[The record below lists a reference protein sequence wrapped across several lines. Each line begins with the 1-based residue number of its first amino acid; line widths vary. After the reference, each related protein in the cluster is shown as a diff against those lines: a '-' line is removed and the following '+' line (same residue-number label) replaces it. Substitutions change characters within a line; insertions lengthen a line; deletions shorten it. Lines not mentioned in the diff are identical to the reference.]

1 MYLLVS
7 VLVLGL
13 IWPAL
18 GTTLPARPHRGTATT
33 FNPPVQLNKPLT
45 FTTTGISHTLL
56 TNFTLM
62 AQYAATAGCNA
73 NSNSSSIG
81 NPIYCDVGN
90 CPLIDET
97 DTEILYSFSA
107 NPLSFSSPTGFIA
120 ADHTHR
126 TLLLLIRNTDTSA
139 NFYTDFEILQV
150 DASATCPRCRAH
162 MGFWLAAAAAKNELV
177 SPLMEAMV
185 RYPTYRLVFTGHS
198 LGGAVAGLFAV
209 WWRGQGV
216 SVDLYTFG
224 APSIG
229 NYAFAAF
236 LTDDWRDLGSTYR
249 ITHLNDIVPKILYR
263 MHRQPITGILMP
275 EYSQSSPEYWITA
288 ESGEAV
294 NTRDV
299 VVVNGVNKS
308 TKMALPHISNWIDGS
323 YTPPSPPNETLTVLN
338 PATESPLA
346 TINTTSTP
354 QVDSLIESSWK
365 TFHSGI
371 WSRSHA
377 DKRFRVLATASS
389 LLRSKL
395 LEFIQLE
402 TSQTGRPIR
411 EMRAQLSRVP
421 EWLDY
426 FASLARTHEGRVTPF
441 KGPVLNTLTRVPL
454 GVVVLI
460 TPYNH
465 PLLIAMKKIAAA
477 LAAGNVVIVKPSELA
492 PLSVLRLGE
501 LFQQAGLPDGVLQ
514 IVSGLGKE
522 TGKYLCE
529 NPTISKIDL
538 TGGIGTYRAIAPVAA
553 MNMVPITAE
562 LGGKAPVCIF
572 GSVDVETAVKASLFA
587 GFIASGQTCVT
598 GSRLLVH
605 SDIYAEFKRV
615 LVGRVRGLRVGDPTD
630 EGTQIGC
637 VISAAAVK
645 RCQDFVQRAK
655 SEGGD
660 VLCGGGKMKVNEQG
674 KGFFFAPTI
683 IETTPTSDVAQNE
696 VFGPVLA
703 LIKCSSEE
711 EIVSIANGTSY
722 ALGAS
727 VWTNDFTQAHRVA
740 DKIEAGIVWVNG
752 HHLNDPSSPW
762 GGFKESGMGKENG
775 IEAFES
781 YSKVKSTVLNF
792 GVKPVWFDEEVKGAR
807 YG

>member
-1 MYLLVS
+1 MSLLLFFFS
-7 VLVLGL
+7 LGL

-18 GTTLPARPHRGTATT
+18 SNALPERPRR
-33 FNPPVQLNKPLT
+33 
-45 FTTTGISHTLL
+45 GISHSLL

-62 AQYAATAGCNA
+62 AQYSAAAGCNA
-73 NSNSSSIG
+73 NTGSSAVGMPISCDGSN
-81 NPIYCDVGN
+81 CH
-90 CPLIDET
+90 LIDET
-97 DTEILYSFSA
+97 ETEILYAFTATLIS
-107 NPLSFSSPTGFIA
+107 PYSSTGFIA

-126 TLLLLIRNTDTSA
+126 TLIFAIRNTETGA

-150 DASATCPRCRAH
+150 DASSACPGCRVH
-162 MGFWLAAAAAKNELV
+162 LGFWLAAAAAKRELT
-177 SPLMEAMV
+177 SPIMEAMAK
-185 RYPTYRLVFTGHS
+185 YPLYNMVFTGHS
-198 LGGAVAGLFAV
+198 LGGAVVTLYAAL
-209 WWRGQGV
+209 WRENGIQV
-216 SVDLYTFG
+216 EVYTFG
-224 APSIG
+224 APSVG
-229 NYAFAAF
+229 NYAFAAY
-236 LTDDWRDLGSTYR
+236 LSDDWRNLGTTYR
-249 ITHLNDIVPKILYR
+249 ITHLDDMVPKILYR
-263 MHRQPITGILMP
+263 LHREPITGSFMP

-288 ESGEAV
+288 ESGEDV
-294 NTRDV
+294 LTRDV
-299 VVVNGVNKS
+299 VVLHGVN
-308 TKMALPHISNWIDGS
+308 
-323 YTPPSPPNETLTVLN
+323 NEQGNLVLN
-338 PATESPLA
+338 PATETPLA
-346 TINTTSTP
+346 TINTTSSEEVN
-354 QVDSLIESSWK
+354 QIISSSWK
-365 TFHSGI
+365 TFHSGT
-371 WSRSHA
+371 WSKSDA
-377 DKRFRVLATASS
+377 DTRFSVLTRAAS

-395 LEFIQLE
+395 PEIIPLE
-402 TSQTGRPIR
+402 TAQTGRPIR

-421 EWLDY
+421 EWLEY

-477 LAAGNVVIVKPSELA
+477 LATGNVVIVKPSELA
-492 PLSVLRLGE
+492 PLSVLKLGE
-501 LFQQAGLPDGVLQ
+501 LFKEAGLPDGVLQ
-514 IVSGLGKE
+514 IISGLGRE
-522 TGKYLCE
+522 TGKILCE
-529 NPTISKIDL
+529 HPHISKIDL
-538 TGGIGTYRAIAPVAA
+538 TGGIGTYQAIAPVAA

-562 LGGKAPVCIF
+562 LGGKAPVCLF
-572 GSVDVETAVKASLFA
+572 ESVDVETAVKAALFA

-598 GSRLLVH
+598 GSRILVH
-605 SDIYAEFKRV
+605 EGIYEAFKERLVERV
-615 LVGRVRGLRVGDPTD
+615 KALR
-630 EGTQIGC
+630 IGC
-637 VISAAAVK
+637 ES
-645 RCQDFVQRAK
+645 FVERAK
-655 SEGGD
+655 NEGGNI
-660 VLCGGGKMKVNEQG
+660 LCGGSTVKINEEG

-711 EIVSIANGTSY
+711 EIVSVANGTSY

-762 GGFKESGMGKENG
+762 GGFRESGLGKENG

-792 GVKPVWFDEEVKGAR
+792 GVKPVWFDEVVGAR